1 MGNVTDKEK
10 IDKTLELIKTA
21 MDYLEKKRLEHENL
35 DAQGKAKLYA
45 GIVFPSY
52 FDSQKEL
59 LEQLKGILS
68 WFDWKCWYE

>member
-68 WFDWKCWYE
+68 

>member
-45 GIVFPSY
+45 GTMLYTFQ
-52 FDSQKEL
+52 DSQKIL
-59 LEQLKGILS
+59 LERLKKTL
-68 WFDWKCWYE
+68 EE